1 MFMTPLQKSIAEIEA
16 MRNEKIKTIAEF
28 DGWKPVHGNV
38 EHCGKWIQFTEH
50 TPPYLTDLNALHL
63 VIKKIRYE
71 FRDKIEPKEDAVNAY
86 KRLGDAIYDA
96 FDSDSLVDLVNAVY
110 DAIVYLKQHDQCQ
123 PK

>member
-1 MFMTPLQKSIAEIEA
+1 MTPLQKSIAEIEA
-16 MRNEKIKTIAEF
+16 NRNEKIKTIAEF
-28 DGWKPVHGNV
+28 DGWEIDGSLAYRGMGAVPTHSLN
-38 EHCGKWIQFTEH
+38 
-50 TPPYLTDLNALHL
+50 YLTNLNALHL

-96 FDSDSLVDLVNAVY
+96 FDSDSLVDLIDAVY
-110 DAIVYLKQHDQCQ
+110 DAIVYLKKYDPCQ